1 MPSSTD
7 IKLPKTVTPIFPDR
21 CVACGVPDPDSRL
34 RVGTNAIG
42 WWTIAFWT
50 FGPRFSVDVPA
61 CEGCR
66 QQMIR
71 QRRLRLFVCG
81 IFIVVGFG
89 VALYVLGSFRGPVKR
104 WLAMGIVLACMIPW
118 FVWETF
124 SPRPIDLTAYADSV
138 QYEFRDE
145 DYADEFL
152 ELNQD
157 AVDDA

>member
-1 MPSSTD
+1 MPLSTD

-21 CVACGVPDPDSRL
+21 CVACGVPDPGSHL

-42 WWTIAFWT
+42 WSTLAFWT
-50 FGPRFSVDVPA
+50 FGARFSVNVPA
-61 CEGCR
+61 CEECHQR
-66 QQMIR
+66 MIR
-71 QRRLRLFVCG
+71 QRWLRRFVCG
-81 IFIVVGFG
+81 IFMVVGFG
-89 VALYVLGSFRGPVKR
+89 VAVSALGSFRGPVKR

-157 AVDDA
+157 ALDDA